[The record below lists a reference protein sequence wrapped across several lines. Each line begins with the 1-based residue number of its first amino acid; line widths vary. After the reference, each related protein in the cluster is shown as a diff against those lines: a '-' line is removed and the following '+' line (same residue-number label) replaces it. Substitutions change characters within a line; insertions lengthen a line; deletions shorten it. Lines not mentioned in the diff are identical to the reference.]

1 MPAPGLLH
9 MLSGSHRLMGSQH
22 SRAGSA
28 IGHVRARGADDPAGV
43 ASGDVVLP
51 MRRYTALVLRTR
63 RPLTDQVAKADEIVD
78 EAIDVGH
85 GRSDPLVTHAKCSG

>member
-1 MPAPGLLH
+1 
-9 MLSGSHRLMGSQH
+9 
-22 SRAGSA
+22 
-28 IGHVRARGADDPAGV
+28 
-43 ASGDVVLP
+43 